1 MLVASV
7 SGPLITALAG
17 LGGVALGG
25 VLTMWKERHA
35 READAFADL
44 HAAALHVLARVEKI
58 GLARGLGEEW
68 TKTQLEEIRYLGGDL
83 DAYLAA
89 IARIARHTELA
100 VRHCAIY
107 DMAMP
112 IVVGHDLSRVDGVVA
127 ELLQVRAD
135 LFAGRAA

>member
-1 MLVASV
+1 MVVASV
-7 SGPLITALAG
+7 SGPLITGLAG

-25 VLTMWKERHA
+25 VLTMWKERQG
-35 READAFADL
+35 REEQTLAEL

-58 GLARGLGEEW
+58 KLAGGLGEAW
-68 TKTQLEEIRYLGGDL
+68 NKTKLEEIGYLGGDL

-89 IARIARHTELA
+89 IARIARRTELA

-112 IVVGHDLSRVDGVVA
+112 IVVGHDMSKVDGVIA
-127 ELLQVRAD
+127 ELLKVRAD
-135 LFAGRAA
+135 LFKEHAA